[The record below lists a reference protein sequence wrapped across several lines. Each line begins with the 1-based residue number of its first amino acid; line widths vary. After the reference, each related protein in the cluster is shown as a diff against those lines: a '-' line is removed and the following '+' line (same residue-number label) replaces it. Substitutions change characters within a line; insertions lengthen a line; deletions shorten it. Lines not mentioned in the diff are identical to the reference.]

1 MAILYESSFIRSV
14 FEKMDKQKLEVLIKQ
29 TMETIQSLL
38 ILVPPMVV
46 DCCPYPDMESRAYPA
61 KKAGGSTSE
70 RCVTIRSALFYSYQ
84 GESAARHGEYGSI
97 SNESHAQF
105 PHTSSQEN
113 TTSEESF
120 TNSKG
125 TATKEKLPLNEFEV
139 LLNM

>member
-61 KKAGGSTSE
+61 KKAGGSTLE
-70 RCVTIRSALFYSYQ
+70 RCVTTQSALFYSYQ
-84 GESAARHGEYGSI
+84 GELVARPGEYAPI
-97 SNESHAQF
+97 SNEFLAQF
-105 PHTSSQEN
+105 SHSSLQEN
-113 TTSEESF
+113 AISEESF
-120 TNSKG
+120 TNSEG
-125 TATKEKLPLNEFEV
+125 TASKEKLPLNEFEV
-139 LLNM
+139 LFI